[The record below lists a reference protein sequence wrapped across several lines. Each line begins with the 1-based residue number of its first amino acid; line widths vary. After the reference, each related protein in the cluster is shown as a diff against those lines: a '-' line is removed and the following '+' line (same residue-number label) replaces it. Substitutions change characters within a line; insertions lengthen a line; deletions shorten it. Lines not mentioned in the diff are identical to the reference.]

1 MHFVDWFGKKC
12 LKMGKTGHFMHIRP
26 LYRDLAKMT
35 CFPHFSAFFA
45 KQIHKMHKIT
55 SNFYDLRKFL
65 T

>member
-35 CFPHFSAFFA
+35 RFSHFLS
-45 KQIHKMHKIT
+45 I
-55 SNFYDLRKFL
+55 FYQ
-65 T
+65 TNQQNA